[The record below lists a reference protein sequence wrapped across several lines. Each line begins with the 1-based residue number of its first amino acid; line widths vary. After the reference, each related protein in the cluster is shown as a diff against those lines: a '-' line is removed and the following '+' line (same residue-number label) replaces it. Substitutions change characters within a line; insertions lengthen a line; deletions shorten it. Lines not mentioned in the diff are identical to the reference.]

1 VERGLEMIIGL
12 LGILKAGAG
21 YVPMDPAYPAER
33 LAYLL
38 QDSAPLAVLVQQTTA
53 EVLLDVSVSV
63 INLDDPRLQEQS
75 VSNPQVDSASSNL
88 AYVIYTSG
96 STGLP
101 KGVQVEHRNVA
112 RLFSA
117 TQAWFEFG
125 PTDTWALFHSF
136 AFDFSV
142 WEIWGALVHGGELLI
157 VPQLVSR
164 SPQECYALICEAG
177 VTVLNQTPSAFRQLI
192 AAQGESQQSH
202 SLRQVIFGGEA
213 LETGI
218 L

>member
-1 VERGLEMIIGL
+1 
-12 LGILKAGAG
+12 
-21 YVPMDPAYPAER
+21 
-33 LAYLL
+33 LL
-38 QDSAPLAVLVQQTTA
+38 QDSAPVAVLVQRATA
-53 EVLLDVSVSV
+53 KVLAQVSVPV
-63 INLDDPRLQEQS
+63 ICLDDGSLQGMGLN
-75 VSNPQVDSASSNL
+75 NPQVDSASSNL

-117 TQAWFEFG
+117 TQSWFEFG

-164 SPQECYALICEAG
+164 SPQECYALLCDAG
-177 VTVLNQTPSAFRQLI
+177 VTILNQTPSA
-192 AAQGESQQSH
+192 
-202 SLRQVIFGGEA
+202 
-213 LETGI
+213 
-218 L
+218 